1 MLSAVCVSGDVSAED
16 PLHGAVHG
24 ADAQPLSEPPAV
36 VLRLPAVWRS
46 HAGAVDAAAGHQS
59 PGTRDHSDQNRHRV
73 TKPAFM

>member
-59 PGTRDHSDQNRHRV
+59 PGTRDHSDQNRH
-73 TKPAFM
+73 